1 MEGEEEMIS
10 DFIPDVRV
18 NVPMP
23 RCRQPKPDYSP
34 QISTFHGYPMFSFSE
49 PWYYQFDDKNRYD
62 VDEIIHAEA
71 VIEEKY
77 NKVITFSLLEN
88 FYYLTTEIHIFEWN
102 EAPPIYTCYVDMLSM
117 RHRVLTYEALVWIYE
132 ELAGLHKPKE
142 EPKPKPSLGKL
153 RPVPTCP
160 QCGGKINLET
170 LKCEYCKTEFYYEEG
185 E

>member
-10 DFIPDVRV
+10 DFIPTVRV
-18 NVPMP
+18 DVPMP

-49 PWYYQFDDKNRYD
+49 HWYYQYNEDFSPI
-62 VDEIIHAEA
+62 DEIIKAESF
-71 VIEEKY
+71 IEQKY
-77 NKVITFSLLEN
+77 NRVITFSLYED
-88 FYYLTTEIHIFEWN
+88 FYYLRTKIGIFEWN
-102 EAPPIYTCYVDMLSM
+102 EGTPIHICFVDMLSM
-117 RHRVLTYEALVWIYE
+117 RHRGLNYEALVWIYE
-132 ELAGLHKPKE
+132 ELEGLHKPKE
-142 EPKPKPSLGKL
+142 EPKPKPPLGKL